1 MTYTLTFVLKYR
13 CQGKVKTVKT
23 LLYTGQCYSELIRI
37 QDRNTVAGLHS
48 VTASK
53 DGNTLNVV
61 ITENNVD

>member
-1 MTYTLTFVLKYR
+1 MLYNLVFVLKYR

-23 LLYTGQCYSELIRI
+23 LLYTGENYSELIRI

-48 VTASK
+48 VSASK
-53 DGNTLNVV
+53 DGNTLNVT